1 MKKRVIIL
9 GGGVSG
15 KAAAA
20 LTEALDWSAQIV
32 TDGETEFLPEAECF
46 VTSPGVKPLV
56 SKLYQQA
63 VKSGKPFLSEL
74 EFGFRHLRTPVLAIT
89 GTNGK
94 TTTTEFTTH
103 LLNKMGVS
111 ARYAGNI
118 GLPLADVAAEE
129 VRSGKPAAEW
139 IVVEV
144 SSFQLELCR
153 NFAPKAAVLLNLE
166 SDHEDRYAGGFD
178 EYCQVKRSIFRHVPQ
193 KDQILGLS
201 FADAPRRIADNGGVM
216 TLDGREIPLPDLP
229 WLRARHNRENAAA
242 ALELLL
248 RVLPEERFF
257 TADLTE
263 AVASFHP
270 GAHRIEPVGEKD
282 GIRFIN
288 DSKGTNPAAVLAAVE
303 AVPGPIILLLGGLDK
318 GMDFTPLRRIKGK
331 VRGIVLFGA
340 CRSRIADALKETGI
354 PMADCGMDFA
364 LAVGAAKKMARKGD
378 AVMLSP
384 ACASM
389 DMFKNYEDRG
399 DQFRALALL

>member
-1 MKKRVIIL
+1 MKKSLVIL

-15 KAAAA
+15 KASAA
-20 LTEALDWSAQIV
+20 LAEALGWSARIV
-32 TDGETEFLPEAECF
+32 TDAETDRLPGADCY
-46 VTSPGVKPLV
+46 VASPGVKPLV

-63 VKSGKPFLSEL
+63 KASGKPFWSEL
-74 EFGFRHLRTPVLAIT
+74 EFGFRHCQTPLLAIT

-94 TTTTEFTTH
+94 TTTTELTTH
-103 LLNKMGVS
+103 LLNHMGVP

-129 VRSGKPAAEW
+129 VRSGKQAAEW

-153 NFAPKAAVLLNLE
+153 DFAPGSAVLLNLE
-166 SDHEDRYAGGFD
+166 SDHEDRYAGGFE
-178 EYCQVKRSIFRHVPQ
+178 EYCAVKRSIFRHVPER
-193 KDQILGLS
+193 DRIFGLS
-201 FADAPRRIADNGGVM
+201 FPDAPRRIADAAGTF
-216 TLDGREIPLPDLP
+216 TLDGKALPIPDLP

-248 RVLPEERFF
+248 RVLPAERFF
-257 TADLTE
+257 SAELAA

-270 GAHRIEPVGEKD
+270 GAHRIEPVGERN
-282 GIRFIN
+282 GVRFIN

-303 AVPGPIILLLGGLDK
+303 AVEGPIILLLGGLDK
-318 GMDFTPLRRIKGK
+318 GMDFTPLRKIEGK
-331 VRGIVLFGA
+331 VRGVVLFGA
-340 CRSRIADALKETGI
+340 CRSRIADALKGTDLAME
-354 PMADCGMDFA
+354 DCGMDFA
-364 LAVGAAKKMARKGD
+364 FAVATAKKMARPGD